1 MANETTIT
9 TKLRV
14 TGLDQLEKANS
25 LMNKLKSAGN
35 FKVSGAGGISKMAS
49 EMNKAAQS
57 AERLRKAMGGI
68 KEAGSA
74 GNGITRI
81 ASEMN
86 RATQASEKL
95 ESSMRQA
102 TGYSKQMGS
111 AGEKLAASQTK
122 AAASAEK
129 FETAQR
135 QSMMNMNKRTQTYKQ
150 QGESIRQST
159 SGWVK
164 SAAQAEKT
172 ATSAGKIK
180 MALGDAFAMFSV
192 GQLGMTAVMAGVE
205 GVKSAFTGGYETI
218 KERQQGQAMWATSIE
233 DAHPNIKG
241 ANLTKQSNAANRMIM
256 STAIKAGNDYSEANA
271 MAKQVYSSSA
281 GKYSGNA
288 KLTNRLVKGMFNVQ
302 DANALNENEM
312 LRMRTAVGN
321 IGDTGK
327 MSGTIAKSL
336 NLLDGKMTRAIRKE
350 YKKRTGHELGKNKAG
365 NYDWGKVDAETAYAG
380 LDKYGNSGGIGQA
393 SARYNRTLGG
403 MVRAGKAALN
413 NGMADFETSFAN
425 RINKSF
431 GGKGGAISKLSGF
444 FTNQDKVTGIAR
456 NAAKSLTS
464 LAVGIG
470 KVGQV
475 GMGAAKSM
483 KPFATGF
490 VKGFA
495 DEYKSITNGIKSAY
509 DTIKGIGKS
518 IEGALPKGTGGK
530 LKEMLSGL
538 GSATGKVTAFL
549 LALRGFSKI
558 PVLGKGVSK
567 IVNPVAKLLG
577 KIPGVGKM
585 LSGFVRTVTGIKPE
599 REMSAAGKMMT
610 AADTMMEA
618 AATMNGGI
626 GGSGSAGGS
635 GSSKKYKNRSEY
647 QAALRKSRSRP
658 GRMRARAERILGAAP
673 GTRVAKNANWF
684 SKLRAGSL
692 YKMAD
697 WGEKIGGSSIFGKLS
712 KVGSL
717 AKGAGSL
724 FSKVGGPF
732 QALFGAF
739 DLASAMGSTKSGT
752 KARNKAVGGSLGSTI
767 GGLIGSA
774 GFLIPGIGPVAGFA
788 TSALGSWLGGKAGK
802 SIGGMNFK
810 DIGKSIG
817 GAFGKA
823 KTSVGGF
830 MKNFDNKHLMDDF
843 KGIGG
848 TLKNLNPFKGMKISN
863 PFKDFKI
870 PKFKMPSLKGLNI
883 KNTFKGWKM
892 PKIKLPSFKGLNIKN
907 PFKGWKMPK
916 IKIPKI
922 KLPKVKNP
930 FKGWKIPKLKMP
942 SIPKWLKSITGWGKG
957 ADKADK
963 STKKASSSTKK
974 ASKNVSDVGKKGKS
988 SFSTLSKSASK
999 AWKSITKG
1007 AKNIGKSGKSAFK
1020 GFSKSIKSGLKTAKS
1035 AAKSGTKGIS
1045 TAIKSGL
1052 KNVSKVGKSSFKTL
1066 AKSVKSGLK
1075 SAKSAAK
1082 SGAKGI
1088 GTAVKSGLKN
1098 VGKSA
1103 KSAFKSLPSSIRSGM
1118 SKAKSAAR
1126 SGARGIVSAVK
1137 SGMSKMGS
1145 AGKAGASKLA
1155 SSVKSGMSKARSA
1168 ARSGATQ
1175 IVSAV
1180 KSGMSRMSSAGQ
1192 AGTAKLASSVRS
1204 GMNQVA
1210 SAAKSGVNK
1219 AASSVKSGFNKMASA
1234 AQSASSRAASSMSKI
1249 GSAASSAAGKVR
1261 SLASAINSL
1270 HSKTITIKANVTG
1283 NGASKL
1289 ATGTPG
1295 AKSAFHHLANGTP
1308 GPGSHLAGGWAANGG
1323 VKTGMYVVNDAPGSN
1338 FQEAF
1343 KMRNGLIGLFPKKR
1357 NLHVPLLNGMQV
1369 LNGEDTHKM
1378 FPHLAKGSPG
1388 AKRSMVAA
1396 PGGKAPVI
1404 NIAVNVSVDGS
1415 SKNGDFTKMANEVAN
1430 AIGEKFKV
1438 IMPRLEV

>member
-35 FKVSGAGGISKMAS
+35 FKVTGSDAFGKMAS
-49 EMNKAAQS
+49 QMDKAAAG

-74 GNGITRI
+74 GNGIARI

-86 RATQASEKL
+86 KATQASEKL

-102 TGYSKQMGS
+102 MDYSKQMGS
-111 AGEKLAASQTK
+111 AGEKLASSQTK

-129 FETAQR
+129 FESAQR

-233 DAHPNIKG
+233 DAHPKITGKQ
-241 ANLTKQSNAANRMIM
+241 LTKQSNAANRMIM

-281 GKYSGNA
+281 GKYSGNV
-288 KLTNRLVKGMFNVQ
+288 KLTNRLVKGMFNIQ

-327 MSGTIAKSL
+327 MNGNIAKSL

-350 YKKRTGHELGKNKAG
+350 YKRRTGHELAKTKSG
-365 NYDWGKVDAETAYAG
+365 NYDWSKVDAETAYAG

-403 MVRAGKAALN
+403 MTRAGKAAIN
-413 NGMADFETSFAN
+413 NGMADFETELAK

-431 GGKGGAISKLSGF
+431 GGKGGIISKLSGF
-444 FTNQDKVTGIAR
+444 FTDQDKVTGVAKSAAR
-456 NAAKSLTS
+456 SLTS

-495 DEYKSITNGIKSAY
+495 SEYKSITNGIKSAY

-577 KIPGVGKM
+577 KIPGVGKV
-585 LSGFVRTVTGIKPE
+585 LSGFVRTLTGVKPE

-610 AADTMMEA
+610 ASDQMLEA
-618 AATMNGGI
+618 AGRMNGSNNYPGE
-626 GGSGSAGGS
+626 GGSGDYGSSGKRPTRAKYRSRSAKKGWGRRLVERGESLLGAPGSRTARKAGGFTKFKS
-635 GSSKKYKNRSEY
+635 GALVKAGGLLEKLGGSKIVGGITKLGG
-647 QAALRKSRSRP
+647 AAKGLGRVFSRS
-658 GRMRARAERILGAAP
+658 
-673 GTRVAKNANWF
+673 
-684 SKLRAGSL
+684 
-692 YKMAD
+692 
-697 WGEKIGGSSIFGKLS
+697 GGGLT
-712 KVGSL
+712 
-717 AKGAGSL
+717 
-724 FSKVGGPF
+724 
-732 QALFGAF
+732 ALFGAF
-739 DLASAMGSTKSGT
+739 DIADAMSSTKAGT
-752 KARNKAVGGSLGSTI
+752 KTRHKAVGSATGSTVGGVAGGMLGSLLDPFIGPLGTI
-767 GGLIGSA
+767 GGGMI
-774 GFLIPGIGPVAGFA
+774 
-788 TSALGSWLGGKAGK
+788 GSWLGGKAGK
-802 SIGGMNFK
+802 AIGGLNFGK
-810 DIGKSIG
+810 IGK
-817 GAFGKA
+817 
-823 KTSVGGF
+823 SVGGF
-830 MKNFDNKHLMDDF
+830 MKNFDNKHLMADV
-843 KGIGG
+843 KGMGSSVGG
-848 TLKNLNPFKGMKISN
+848 FMKNINPFKGMKISN
-863 PFKDFKI
+863 PFKDFKM
-870 PKFKMPSLKGLNI
+870 PKFKMPSL
-883 KNTFKGWKM
+883 
-892 PKIKLPSFKGLNIKN
+892 KGLNIKN

-916 IKIPKI
+916 IKLPKI

-942 SIPKWLKSITGWGKG
+942 SMPKWLKSITGWGKG

-963 STKKASSSTKK
+963 STKKASNSTKK

-988 SFSTLSKSASK
+988 SFNTLSKSAGK

-1045 TAIKSGL
+1045 TAIKSGI
-1052 KNVSKVGKSSFKTL
+1052 KNVSKAGKSSFKTL
-1066 AKSVKSGLK
+1066 TKSVKSGLK

-1103 KSAFKSLPSSIRSGM
+1103 KSAFKSLPNSIKSGM

-1155 SSVKSGMSKARSA
+1155 SSVKSGMDKAKSA
-1168 ARSGATQ
+1168 ARSGANQ

-1180 KSGMSRMSSAGQ
+1180 KSGMSKMSSAGQ
-1192 AGTAKLASSVRS
+1192 AGTSKLASSVRS

-1295 AKSAFHHLANGTP
+1295 AKMAFHHLATGTP
-1308 GPGSHLAGGWAANGG
+1308 GPGSHLAGGWASNGG

-1343 KMRNGLIGLFPKKR
+1343 KMKNGLIGLFPKKR

-1378 FPHLAKGSPG
+1378 FPHLAKGTPG
-1388 AKRSMVAA
+1388 ARSSMVPAS
-1396 PGGKAPVI
+1396 GGKEPVI
-1404 NIAVNVSVDGS
+1404 NITVNVSVDGS
-1415 SKNGDFTKMANEVAN
+1415 STTGDFTKMANQVAN